1 MEDTLARVYDLFADQ
16 YESNRCIF
24 DMTAV
29 IGDFLPRL
37 GSDPGQML
45 DLACGAGEPFPRS
58 FIERGWT
65 VTGVDFSP
73 RMIELARRHVPQMRT
88 LCADVR
94 DVDFEPGSFDAITM
108 IYSLFHLPVVEH
120 AGMFARMHRWLR
132 PGGHALFTYAT
143 EAFTG
148 APEFEGM
155 KEFMGQQLFYAHRRP
170 EQLDAELREKG
181 FDIVAFER
189 RSIGGEEFL
198 WVTVRKPGP

>member
-1 MEDTLARVYDLFADQ
+1 MENSLARVYDVFADQ
-16 YESNRCIF
+16 YESNRGIF

-37 GSDPGQML
+37 GTDRGQLL
-45 DLACGAGEPFPRS
+45 DLGCGAGEPFPRS

-65 VTGVDFSP
+65 VTGVDFSS
-73 RMIELARRHVPQMRT
+73 RMIELAQRYVPQMRT

-108 IYSLFHLPVVEH
+108 IYSLFHLPAVEQ
-120 AGMFARMHRWLR
+120 ARMFASMYRWLR

-148 APEFEGM
+148 APEFEGT

-170 EQLDAELREKG
+170 EQLDAELREQG
-181 FDIVAFER
+181 FDIVAFEM

-198 WVTVRKPGP
+198 WATVRKPGP